1 MVLTIIIIRRS
12 VSGVTTPKFVL
23 PVLAV
28 SAALVLAGCS
38 ASGSAASEG
47 SADDLKIV
55 ATTTQIADLTRNVV
69 GDSAGVEVTQ
79 LIQPNQ
85 SAHSYDPSVADLT
98 ALGAADVLV
107 INGVG
112 LEEWLDDAIE
122 ASGFDGVT
130 IDSDEGITIQDV
142 EAGHEGEHAGE
153 TAEEHAEHAGED
165 EHAGETAEEHDE
177 HADETE
183 AEHAE
188 HEHAGG
194 NPHIW
199 TAVANAEAMVATIA
213 DGLAEAS
220 STHAEDFE
228 ANEAAYAAQLAELD
242 GWIHENVDA
251 VPADQR
257 LLVSNHDAFGYFT
270 AAYGITYVGSVI
282 PSFDDNAEP
291 SAAEI
296 DQLVAAIAATGVKA
310 VFSEASISPKAA
322 DTIASEAGVAV
333 YSGEDALYGDSL
345 GPADSDGATY
355 IASQLHNVRLILE
368 SWGVTPSAVPAD
380 LQ

>member
-1 MVLTIIIIRRS
+1 MTVK
-12 VSGVTTPKFVL
+12 TPRLLL
-23 PVLAV
+23 PALAAT
-28 SAALVLAGCS
+28 AALVLAGCS
-38 ASGSAASEG
+38 TTATNASTGSDG
-47 SADDLKIV
+47 DLKVV
-55 ATTTQIADLTRNVV
+55 ATTTQIADLTRNIV
-69 GDSAGVEVTQ
+69 GDTDGVTITQ

-98 ALGAADVLV
+98 ALGEADVLV

-130 IDSDEGITIQDV
+130 IDSDEGITILDG
-142 EAGHEGEHAGE
+142 EAGHEDEAAHADEATEGEATE
-153 TAEEHAEHAGED
+153 
-165 EHAGETAEEHDE
+165 EEHD
-177 HADETE
+177 
-183 AEHAE
+183 
-188 HEHAGG
+188 HEGG

-199 TAVANAEAMVATIA
+199 TDVTNAEAMVATIA
-213 DGLAEAS
+213 DGLAGAS
-220 STHAEDFE
+220 AAHAADFE
-228 ANEAAYAAQLAELD
+228 ANEAAYADRLAELN

-251 VPADQR
+251 VPDAER

-296 DQLVAAIAATGVKA
+296 DALVAAVKTTGVKA
-310 VFSEASISPKAA
+310 VFSEASINPKAA
-322 DTIASEAGVAV
+322 DTIAAEAGVAV
-333 YSGEDALYGDSL
+333 YSGDDALYGDSL

-355 IASQLHNVRLILE
+355 IASQLHNVRLILQ

>member
-1 MVLTIIIIRRS
+1 MVLTIIINRRS
-12 VSGVTTPKFVL
+12 VSIVNTPKLLL
-23 PVLAV
+23 PALAV

-38 ASGSAASEG
+38 ATGTAASG
-47 SADDLKIV
+47 AGTGDLKVV
-55 ATTTQIADLTRNVV
+55 ATTTQIADLTRNIV
-69 GDSAGVEVTQ
+69 GDTAGVTVTQ

-98 ALGAADVLV
+98 ALGQADVLV

-112 LEEWLDDAIE
+112 LEEWLDDAIS
-122 ASGFDGVT
+122 ASGFHGVT
-130 IDSDEGITIQDV
+130 IDSDEGISILDGQ
-142 EAGHEGEHAGE
+142 AGHEDEGSTEAP
-153 TAEEHAEHAGED
+153 TDNAEHD
-165 EHAGETAEEHDE
+165 
-177 HADETE
+177 
-183 AEHAE
+183 
-188 HEHAGG
+188 HAGG

-199 TAVANAEAMVATIA
+199 TDVSNAEAMTATIA
-213 DGLAEAS
+213 NGLAGAS
-220 STHAEDFE
+220 AAHAADFE
-228 ANEAAYAAQLAELD
+228 ANEAAYAAKLAELD
-242 GWIHENVDA
+242 GWIHQNVDA
-251 VPADQR
+251 VPAAER

-296 DQLVAAIAATGVKA
+296 DALVAAVKATGVKA
-310 VFSEASISPKAA
+310 IVSEASINPKAA

-333 YSGEDALYGDSL
+333 YSGDDALYGDSL
-345 GPADSDGATY
+345 GPAGGDGATY

-368 SWGVTPSAVPAD
+368 SWGVTPTAVPAD

>member
-1 MVLTIIIIRRS
+1 MK
-12 VSGVTTPKFVL
+12 TPKFLL
-23 PVLAV
+23 PALAA

-38 ASGSAASEG
+38 TTATNASTGSDG
-47 SADDLKIV
+47 DLKVV
-55 ATTTQIADLTRNVV
+55 ATTTQIADLTRNIV
-69 GDSAGVEVTQ
+69 GDTDGVSITQ

-98 ALGAADVLV
+98 ALGEADVLV

-122 ASGFDGVT
+122 ASGFDGIT
-130 IDSDEGITIQDV
+130 IDSDEGITILGG
-142 EAGHEGEHAGE
+142 EAGHEDEAAHDDEAAGAS
-153 TAEEHAEHAGED
+153 AED
-165 EHAGETAEEHDE
+165 HD
-177 HADETE
+177 HD
-183 AEHAE
+183 
-188 HEHAGG
+188 GG

-199 TAVANAEAMVATIA
+199 TDVSNAETMVATIA
-213 DGLAEAS
+213 DGLVAAS
-220 STHAEDFE
+220 STHAADFE
-228 ANEAAYAAQLAELD
+228 ANEAVYAGRLAELD
-242 GWIHENVDA
+242 AWIRENIDT
-251 VPADQR
+251 VPAAER

-270 AAYGITYVGSVI
+270 AAYDITYVGSVI

-296 DQLVAAIAATGVKA
+296 DALVAAVKATGVKA
-310 VFSEASISPKAA
+310 VFSEASINPKAA
-322 DTIASEAGVAV
+322 DTIAAEAGVAV

-355 IASQLHNVRLILE
+355 VATQLHNVRLILE

>member
-1 MVLTIIIIRRS
+1 MNVK
-12 VSGVTTPKFVL
+12 TPRLLL
-23 PVLAV
+23 PALAAT
-28 SAALVLAGCS
+28 AALVLAGCS
-38 ASGSAASEG
+38 TTATNASTGSDG
-47 SADDLKIV
+47 DLKVV
-55 ATTTQIADLTRNVV
+55 ATTTQIADLTRNIV
-69 GDSAGVEVTQ
+69 GDTDGVTITQ

-98 ALGAADVLV
+98 ALGQADVLV

-122 ASGFDGVT
+122 ASGFDGIT
-130 IDSDEGITIQDV
+130 IDSDEGITILDG
-142 EAGHEGEHAGE
+142 EAGHEDEATEE
-153 TAEEHAEHAGED
+153 TAEEAEHD
-165 EHAGETAEEHDE
+165 
-177 HADETE
+177 
-183 AEHAE
+183 
-188 HEHAGG
+188 HEGG

-199 TAVANAEAMVATIA
+199 TDVKNAESMVATIA
-213 DGLAEAS
+213 DGLAGAS
-220 STHAEDFE
+220 ATHAADFE
-228 ANEAAYAAQLAELD
+228 ANEADYAGRLADLD
-242 GWIHENVDA
+242 AWIHENVDA
-251 VPADQR
+251 VPAAER

-296 DQLVAAIAATGVKA
+296 DALVAAVKATGVKA
-310 VFSEASISPKAA
+310 VFSEASINPKAA
-322 DTIASEAGVAV
+322 DTIAAEAGVAV
-333 YSGEDALYGDSL
+333 YSGDDALYGDSL

-368 SWGVTPSAVPAD
+368 SWGVTPSTVPAD

>member
-1 MVLTIIIIRRS
+1 MKTSKLL
-12 VSGVTTPKFVL
+12 L
-23 PVLAV
+23 PALAA

-38 ASGSAASEG
+38 ATATNAAGSD
-47 SADDLKIV
+47 DDLKVV
-55 ATTTQIADLTRNVV
+55 ATTTQIADLTRNIV
-69 GDSAGVEVTQ
+69 GDADGVTITQ

-130 IDSDEGITIQDV
+130 IDSDEGITIQGD
-142 EAGHEGEHAGE
+142 EAGHDDEAGD
-153 TAEEHAEHAGED
+153 D
-165 EHAGETAEEHDE
+165 EAAHD
-177 HADETE
+177 DE
-183 AEHAE
+183 AE
-188 HEHAGG
+188 HEHDHSGG

-199 TAVANAEAMVATIA
+199 TDVKNAEAMVATIA
-213 DGLAEAS
+213 DGLAGAS
-220 STHAEDFE
+220 ADHADEFA
-228 ANEAAYAAQLAELD
+228 ANEAAYTAQLAALE
-242 GWIHENVDA
+242 GWIHENIDA
-251 VPADQR
+251 VPADER

-296 DQLVAAIAATGVKA
+296 DALVAAVKATGVKA
-310 VFSEASISPKAA
+310 VFSEASINPKAA
-322 DTIASEAGVAV
+322 DTIAAEAGVAV
-333 YSGEDALYGDSL
+333 YSGDDALYGDSL

-355 IASQLHNVRLILE
+355 IATQLHNVSLILE
-368 SWGVTPSAVPAD
+368 TWGVTPSAVPAD

>member
-12 VSGVTTPKFVL
+12 VSQVKTPKLLL
-23 PVLAV
+23 PALAV
-28 SAALVLAGCS
+28 SAVLVLAGCS
-38 ASGSAASEG
+38 ASTPAASAG
-47 SADDLKIV
+47 ADGDLKVV
-55 ATTTQIADLTRNVV
+55 ATTTQIADLTRNIV
-69 GDSAGVEVTQ
+69 GDTAGVTVTQ

-122 ASGFDGVT
+122 ASGFDGIT
-130 IDSDEGITIQDV
+130 IDSDEGITILDG
-142 EAGHEGEHAGE
+142 EAGHEDEAAHADDE
-153 TAEEHAEHAGED
+153 ATDDAEHD
-165 EHAGETAEEHDE
+165 HD
-177 HADETE
+177 
-183 AEHAE
+183 
-188 HEHAGG
+188 GG

-199 TAVANAEAMVATIA
+199 TAVANAETMVGTIA
-213 DGLAEAS
+213 AGLAGAS
-220 STHAEDFE
+220 STHAADFE
-228 ANEAAYAAQLAELD
+228 ANETAYAAQLAELD
-242 GWIHENVDA
+242 GWIHENIDA
-251 VPADQR
+251 VPAAER

-270 AAYGITYVGSVI
+270 DAYGITYVGSVI

-296 DQLVAAIAATGVKA
+296 DELVAAITATGVKA
-310 VFSEASISPKAA
+310 VFSEASINPKAA
-322 DTIASEAGVAV
+322 DTIATEAGVAV
-333 YSGEDALYGDSL
+333 YSGDDALYGDSL
-345 GPADSDGATY
+345 GPAGSDGATY
-355 IASQLHNVRLILE
+355 IASQLHNVRLILQ